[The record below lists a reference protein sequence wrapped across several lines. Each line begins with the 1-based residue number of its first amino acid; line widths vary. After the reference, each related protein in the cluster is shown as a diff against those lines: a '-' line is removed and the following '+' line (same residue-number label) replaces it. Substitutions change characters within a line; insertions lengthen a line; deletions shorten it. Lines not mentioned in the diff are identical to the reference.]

1 MLGFRASRFRGFGVV
16 FVVFLVLG
24 FRASGLRGFG
34 VLLFLFF
41 FLGGGLRVLR
51 IWGFRVLRFWG
62 FRVEGFRVS
71 FSVLHLRVFG
81 FLDF

>member
-34 VLLFLFF
+34 VLLFFF
-41 FLGGGLRVLR
+41 FFFFGGGGVL
-51 IWGFRVLRFWG
+51 GF
-62 FRVEGFRVS
+62 
-71 FSVLHLRVFG
+71 
-81 FLDF
+81 